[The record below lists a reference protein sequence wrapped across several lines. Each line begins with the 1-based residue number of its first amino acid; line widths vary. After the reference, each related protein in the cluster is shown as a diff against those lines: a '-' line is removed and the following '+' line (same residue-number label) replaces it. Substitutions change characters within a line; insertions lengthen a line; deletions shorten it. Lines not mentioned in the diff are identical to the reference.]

1 MKKRLTFLTCVTF
14 FLSAVSQIIPQ
25 TTQFDLNNYKT
36 FLNTN
41 QNMSSSGLMSL
52 YDSGEFKKKVDS
64 FDENA
69 LYLDSMSIKYE
80 LTENE
85 KTLLKQN
92 GFLVTE
98 RVRQSDFINMFLD
111 IYAKDLPVFISTD
124 AILNALHKSYDLML
138 KGVEIRYLIPKL
150 EELLEAMYNK
160 FPQLGE
166 KYSANT
172 DLQQMLYDTDV
183 YLTVARKLLND
194 SSLPFYSDNN
204 ERISEI
210 LQHVGDLNTVSEPF
224 FSEVLRDY
232 DYSQFKVRGHYTDEN
247 FPQLAGYFKAMIW
260 LGRTEIYLIAPE
272 TSSLPPTKE
281 DIQRQIIDSKM
292 ISELFSLAEVQP
304 VYNEFE
310 KVISSFV
317 GEQDNVTITQ
327 LNSVFE
333 SAGIIEAAQLLD
345 TNKVYEFQDS
355 LITKPF
361 AAQKILSQL
370 LESDPYNAEQIKP
383 ASAFMLFGQRFVM
396 DSYVT
401 ANVVFDKIIYNNQK
415 ITRILPSMLDMLFAL
430 GNSSAAQLLVSELDN
445 YHYSSNLAA
454 LKYLIDSYG
463 DDFWQSSIYNSW
475 LSSLRALNPPADRSN
490 LPEFMQTAAWWQE
503 KINTQAASWAELRHD
518 NILYAKQSYTG
529 IPLCSYPYGFV
540 EPSPEFFDALKTLSE
555 KTIEK
560 FQNLSLSL
568 ENETE
573 HFQYFANCMDTLEA
587 IAIKEL
593 NNSELDDSQNRFLK
607 KVVYQDAFG
616 CGDRLDG
623 WYYHLIYKDGSLG
636 DNTDTDYIVAD
647 YHTSASD
654 EQGNLV
660 GWVKHAG
667 TGMRDLCVV
676 TFNIPGVGDVAFA
689 GPVSSYY
696 EYTTTNFL
704 RLSDEDWV
712 GSYLA
717 LASCPDWV
725 NIYLADEEG
734 NKKIEG
740 SKLMTGVNQQDAE
753 PAQIPSSE
761 IIVKNYPNPFNP
773 ETIISFTIPSGMQ
786 SDYAELN
793 IYNIQGELVK
803 KLFAGKIQPGT
814 YLSKWNGKNS
824 FEQSVS
830 SGIYLYEVT
839 YGGKRNAG
847 KMNLIK

>member
-1 MKKRLTFLTCVTF
+1 MKNRFTFSSFVTFLLF
-14 FLSAVSQIIPQ
+14 IVSQIIPQ
-25 TTQFDLNNYKT
+25 TTQFNLNNYKT
-36 FLNTN
+36 FLNSN
-41 QNMSSSGLMSL
+41 QNMSSSGLLSL
-52 YDSGEFKKKVDS
+52 YDAGKFKKKVDS
-64 FDENA
+64 FNNNA
-69 LYLDSMSIKYE
+69 FYLDSIIIKYK

-85 KTLLKQN
+85 KALLNQN

-98 RVRQSDFINMFLD
+98 RVRQNDFINMFLD
-111 IYAKDLPVFISTD
+111 VYAKDLPVFISTD

-150 EELLEAMYNK
+150 EELLEVMYNK
-160 FPQLGE
+160 FPQLDE
-166 KYSANT
+166 KYSANS
-172 DLQQMLYDTDV
+172 DLRQMLYDTDV
-183 YLTVARKLLND
+183 YLTVARKLMND
-194 SSLPFYSDNN
+194 SSSPFYSDNN

-210 LQHVGDLNTVSEPF
+210 LKHVSDLTIVSEPF
-224 FSEVLRDY
+224 LSEVPRDY

-247 FPQLAGYFKAMIW
+247 FPQLAAYFKAMIW

-272 TSSLPPTKE
+272 TSSLVPTKK

-292 ISELFSLAEVQP
+292 ISELFSLAGVQS
-304 VYNEFE
+304 VYTEFE

-317 GEQDNVTITQ
+317 GEQDNVTIIQ

-333 SAGIIEAAQLLD
+333 SAGITETAQLLD

-355 LITKPF
+355 LINKPF

-370 LESDPYNAEQIKP
+370 LESNPYDTEQIKP

-401 ANVVFDKIIYNNQK
+401 ANVVFDKIIYNEQK
-415 ITRILPSMLDMLFAL
+415 IARMLPSMLDMLFAL
-430 GNSSAAQLLVSELDN
+430 GNSSAAQLLTDELDK

-475 LSSLRALNPPADRSN
+475 LSSIRALNPPTDRSS

-503 KINTQAASWAELRHD
+503 KINTQAASWSELRHD

-529 IPLCSYPYGFV
+529 GYTCSYPYGFV
-540 EPSPEFFDALKTLSE
+540 EPVPEFFSALKTLSE

-568 ENETE
+568 ENEIE
-573 HFQYFANCMDTLEA
+573 HFHYFSNYMDTLKS
-587 IAIKEL
+587 IAEKEL
-593 NNSELDDSQNRFLK
+593 NASELDEKEKKFLK
-607 KVVYQDAFG
+607 IVVYQQMG
-616 CGDRLDG
+616 CGETLDG
-623 WYYHLIYKDGSLG
+623 WYYHLIYKNFIVG
-636 DNTDTDYIVAD
+636 DIREPDYIVAD
-647 YHTSASD
+647 YHTSEYD
-654 EQGNLV
+654 EEGNSV

-667 TGMRDLCVV
+667 TGMRNLCVV
-676 TFNIPGVGDVAFA
+676 TFNVPGIGDVAFA

-704 RLSDEDWV
+704 RLSDEEWV
-712 GSYLA
+712 GSYLNS
-717 LASCPDWV
+717 ASRPDWV
-725 NIYLADEEG
+725 NIYLADDEG
-734 NKKIEG
+734 NKKAEG
-740 SKLMTGVNQQDAE
+740 SKLTTGINQQNE
-753 PAQIPSSE
+753 ESEIIPSSE
-761 IIVKNYPNPFNP
+761 IIIKNYPNPFNP
-773 ETIISFTIPSGMQ
+773 ETVISFTIPSGIQ

-803 KLFAGKIQPGT
+803 KLFSGKIQAGT
-814 YLSKWNGKNS
+814 YLTKWNGKNS
-824 FEQSVS
+824 FEQNVS
-830 SGIYLYEVT
+830 SGIYFYEVKC
-839 YGGKRNAG
+839 GSKRNAG